1 MLSNETVVF
10 VDGSPKKVCFYFND
24 KYYFEEIG
32 KSTNNEAE
40 YKAVIAALHALQ
52 MRGISG
58 HIIIYSDSQLIVNQL
73 IGKYKIKNNR
83 LLSLWQMV
91 KRLEKSFASVKY
103 KWIPREKNYAGR
115 ALEEQVKRKSP
126 KRRKDRSKYKWL
138 KVVYGRIDDVEA
150 KLRKLDFLLTLLEH
164 RISVLEKTIGI
175 KRPQTLNK
183 TDNKNKKERDDA

>member
-10 VDGSPKKVCFYFND
+10 VDGSPKKVCFYFNN
-24 KYYFEEIG
+24 KYFFEEID

-73 IGKYKIKNNR
+73 VGKYKIKNNR
-83 LLSLWQMV
+83 LLSLWQVV
-91 KRLEKSFASVKY
+91 KRLEKNFASVRY
-103 KWIPREKNYAGR
+103 KWVPREKNYAGR
-115 ALEEQVKRKSP
+115 ALEEQVKRKSS

-138 KVVYGRIDDVEA
+138 KVVYGKIDEIEA
-150 KLRKLDFLLTLLEH
+150 KLRKIDFLLGLLEY
-164 RISVLEKTIGI
+164 RISVLEKAVGI
-175 KRPQTLNK
+175 ERPQTLNK
-183 TDNKNKKERDDA
+183 TNNKNKKERDEA